1 MTMTARS
8 IALKLEKCL
17 EGRQYSADSLRAKKG
32 DQTPSRA
39 KKNTATTVVM
49 RENGKCFVTQDVAV
63 VDDLDGIQSL
73 VYLEDQESIGSF
85 NKTYGD
91 SFLRSSAIGQMAFNE
106 LADEIVNQI
115 VNRRGAQA

>member
-1 MTMTARS
+1 
-8 IALKLEKCL
+8 
-17 EGRQYSADSLRAKKG
+17 LRAKKR

-39 KKNTATTVVM
+39 KKNAATAVVM

-73 VYLEDQESIGSF
+73 VYLQDQESIGSF